1 MTVLPL
7 GWTGTAYELY
17 RHAGDRSQ
25 GRGRA
30 PRPRPP
36 ASIRP
41 GRLRARHG
49 GGRAERYRGIEV
61 PLGWTGNAY
70 RRAGRRGV

>member
-7 GWTGTAYELY
+7 GWASSAYEAY
-17 RHAGDRSQ
+17 RKRGDRRQ
-25 GRGRA
+25 GRGCA
-30 PRPRPP
+30 PTPRPA

-49 GGRAERYRGIEV
+49 GGRAERWRGIEV